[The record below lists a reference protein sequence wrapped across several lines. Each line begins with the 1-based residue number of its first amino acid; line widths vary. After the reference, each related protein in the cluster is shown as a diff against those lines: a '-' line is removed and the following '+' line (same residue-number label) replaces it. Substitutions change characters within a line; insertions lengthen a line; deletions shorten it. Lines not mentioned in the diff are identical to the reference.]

1 MPPSPQAR
9 VAHELA
15 DKRGSAPLRCGIFA
29 RGILSIVVIASDAV
43 LIIRIKKKRED

>member
-29 RGILSIVVIASDAV
+29 RGILSIVIASDAV
-43 LIIRIKKKRED
+43 LIIRINKKRED